1 MPGTLG
7 PRNFGDILGDTFRIY
22 GRNFLRLLAIVAI
35 VEVILGVV
43 AYFLPTPMGLE
54 DMPQLIPQLI
64 IVSII
69 LLVLQ
74 IVAYPW
80 MQGALIHAVSEQNIR
95 RPVGIGRAY
104 RFAWRRLGS
113 LIVASILVAL
123 AIGVLVALAILVALI
138 SSLAGPVTLIL
149 LLVFIPA
156 AVYLAV
162 RWTFFLQAALLEH
175 LGPVAALSRSWDL
188 VKGNWWRVFGIML
201 VAIIIAA
208 GVSFVLRMI
217 PMLATTPVGSILGA
231 ILTIPIV
238 VTASTL
244 LYYDLRVRK
253 EGYNLDTLAGE
264 LGIDTGSN
272 LL

>member
-1 MPGTLG
+1 MG
-7 PRNFGDILGDTFRIY
+7 PRNFADILSETFRIY
-22 GRNFLRLLAIVAI
+22 GRNFFRLLAIVAI
-35 VEVILGVV
+35 VEVLLTIV

-113 LIVASILVAL
+113 LIVASILAAL

-201 VAIIIAA
+201 VVSIIAV
-208 GVSFVLRMI
+208 GISLILGLI
-217 PMLATTPVGSILGA
+217 PMLATTPLGSMLAVILA
-231 ILTIPIV
+231 TPIA

-253 EGYNLDTLAGE
+253 EDYNLDTLAGE
-264 LGIDTGSN
+264 LGIEMDSKI
-272 LL
+272 LF